1 MTILAIDAASVSC
14 SACVEKDGKVLAEA
28 FINTALTHSVT
39 LLSNVK
45 RVMEQ
50 SETGIEDID
59 LIAVTAGPGSFTGVK
74 IGVACAKGL
83 AFERDIPCFAVSSL
97 QAAAE
102 SVSLF
107 GGTVVSVMDARRNSF
122 YNAVFENGKRV
133 CAGSL
138 RLKNCSRRFR
148 PTDRPS
154 PSATERI
161 CSSVCAPKRAE
172 KTSVPLPRGFGIYAL
187 PPSPR
192 LPDAERGRNA
202 TAFRSFRLIC
212 AFLRRKEKGSNARII
227 LIDANFD

>member
-133 CAGSL
+133 CADRQSSFEELLASL
-138 RLKNCSRRFR
+138 PADR
-148 PTDRPS
+148 PTVAVGDGADLFVRLCAEAGRENVRPA
-154 PSATERI
+154 PSGLRYI
-161 CSSVCAPKRAE
+161 RASAVAALAGRGE
-172 KTSVPLPRGFGIYAL
+172 GKKCDCVSLVPTYLRVPQ
-187 PPSPR
+187 
-192 LPDAERGRNA
+192 AERE
-202 TAFRSFRLIC
+202 RLE
-212 AFLRRKEKGSNARII
+212 RENNSH
-227 LIDANFD
+227 